1 MVIGVMKVAIIGLGF
16 VGLSFAVVLG
26 QKNFP
31 VLGIDI
37 DQEKILKIK
46 KNIAPFFEPKLNNY
60 LRNAQKKSL
69 QISDNLD
76 LAVRNCDLIFI
87 TVSTP
92 SLNSGAIDLKFIKTV
107 IVSIGKILE
116 KTKNKPIIIIKSTV
130 IPQSSLNILLPL
142 LEKYSKKSNGKDFGF
157 ITNPEF
163 LREGSAIDDTINPH
177 IVVVGGSEKKHIKKI
192 KKFYSMVYK
201 KDIPIIITNHL
212 NAELIKYANNSFLAT
227 KISFINQLA
236 NICQKLPNANVDII
250 ANAIGLD
257 PRIGNLFLNAGPG
270 FGGSCLPK
278 DLNALINFS
287 SKIGY
292 KNSFLTEV
300 RNTNLKQSKKIL
312 ELLKLNLGSL
322 KNKKITILGVSFK
335 ENSDDVRESIAIK
348 LINLLLQN
356 NVKINAHDPK
366 ALPNLKKIFHEKI
379 KYFNSVSKSLATSD
393 CAVILTSWKEYKNL
407 NSSSFI
413 GMKQKNLIDT
423 RRILSDKKLKL
434 NYVAIGIGS

>member
-1 MVIGVMKVAIIGLGF
+1 M
-16 VGLSFAVVLG
+16 
-26 QKNFP
+26 
-31 VLGIDI
+31 DI
-37 DQEKILKIK
+37 NSTISDFLLLIKTDRRVSLIFYKPIKIAT
-46 KNIAPFFEPKLNNY
+46 NIA
-60 LRNAQKKSL
+60 
-69 QISDNLD
+69 
-76 LAVRNCDLIFI
+76 
-87 TVSTP
+87 T
-92 SLNSGAIDLKFIKTV
+92 
-107 IVSIGKILE
+107 
-116 KTKNKPIIIIKSTV
+116 
-130 IPQSSLNILLPL
+130 
-142 LEKYSKKSNGKDFGF
+142 
-157 ITNPEF
+157 
-163 LREGSAIDDTINPH
+163 
-177 IVVVGGSEKKHIKKI
+177 
-192 KKFYSMVYK
+192 

-335 ENSDDVRESIAIK
+335 ENSDDVRESTAIK

-434 NYVAIGIGS
+434 NYVATGIGS

>member
-1 MVIGVMKVAIIGLGF
+1 MWLVKIH
-16 VGLSFAVVLG
+16 
-26 QKNFP
+26 QKQN
-31 VLGIDI
+31 
-37 DQEKILKIK
+37 IK
-46 KNIAPFFEPKLNNY
+46 SKL
-60 LRNAQKKSL
+60 L
-69 QISDNLD
+69 
-76 LAVRNCDLIFI
+76 
-87 TVSTP
+87 T
-92 SLNSGAIDLKFIKTV
+92 
-107 IVSIGKILE
+107 
-116 KTKNKPIIIIKSTV
+116 KTKVSWKWFESWNSYQNDAYSEI
-130 IPQSSLNILLPL
+130 
-142 LEKYSKKSNGKDFGF
+142 EKQHSHN
-157 ITNPEF
+157 N
-163 LREGSAIDDTINPH
+163 
-177 IVVVGGSEKKHIKKI
+177 
-192 KKFYSMVYK
+192 
-201 KDIPIIITNHL
+201 IPIIITNHL

-300 RNTNLKQSKKIL
+300 RSTNLKQSKKIL

-393 CAVILTSWKEYKNL
+393 CAIILTSWKEYKNL

-434 NYVAIGIGS
+434 NYVATGIGS

>member
-76 LAVRNCDLIFI
+76 LAVRNYDLIFI

-116 KTKNKPIIIIKSTV
+116 KTKNKPI
-130 IPQSSLNILLPL
+130 
-142 LEKYSKKSNGKDFGF
+142 
-157 ITNPEF
+157 PEF
-163 LREGSAIDDTINPH
+163 LSEGNAIDDTINPH
-177 IVVVGGSEKKHIKKI
+177 IVVVGGSEKKHIKKM

-300 RNTNLKQSKKIL
+300 RSTNLKQSKKIL

-335 ENSDDVRESIAIK
+335 ENSDDIRESVAIK

-393 CAVILTSWKEYKNL
+393 CAVILTSWKDCQN
-407 NSSSFI
+407 
-413 GMKQKNLIDT
+413 
-423 RRILSDKKLKL
+423 
-434 NYVAIGIGS
+434 

>member
-1 MVIGVMKVAIIGLGF
+1 
-16 VGLSFAVVLG
+16 
-26 QKNFP
+26 
-31 VLGIDI
+31 
-37 DQEKILKIK
+37 
-46 KNIAPFFEPKLNNY
+46 
-60 LRNAQKKSL
+60 
-69 QISDNLD
+69 
-76 LAVRNCDLIFI
+76 
-87 TVSTP
+87 
-92 SLNSGAIDLKFIKTV
+92 
-107 IVSIGKILE
+107 
-116 KTKNKPIIIIKSTV
+116 
-130 IPQSSLNILLPL
+130 
-142 LEKYSKKSNGKDFGF
+142 
-157 ITNPEF
+157 
-163 LREGSAIDDTINPH
+163 
-177 IVVVGGSEKKHIKKI
+177 
-192 KKFYSMVYK
+192 MVYK

-300 RNTNLKQSKKIL
+300 RNTNLKQSKKTL

-434 NYVAIGIGS
+434 NYVATGIGS

>member
-300 RNTNLKQSKKIL
+300 RSTNLKQSKKIL

-322 KNKKITILGVSFK
+322 KNKKITTLGVSFK

-348 LINLLLQN
+348 PSGASSFLFSSMFIIDRYNWSISSLEVFLS
-356 NVKINAHDPK
+356 KINASSNK
-366 ALPNLKKIFHEKI
+366 G
-379 KYFNSVSKSLATSD
+379 LA
-393 CAVILTSWKEYKNL
+393 
-407 NSSSFI
+407 
-413 GMKQKNLIDT
+413 
-423 RRILSDKKLKL
+423 
-434 NYVAIGIGS
+434 